1 MKDLKHQGN
10 HWKEVL
16 QDLLNQYGLAKKFFA
31 YVKNEGASLYTMLN
45 ALKSWVSCEA
55 LDAMESF

>member
-1 MKDLKHQGN
+1 LKDLKHQGN

-45 ALKSWVSCEA
+45 ALKS
-55 LDAMESF
+55 